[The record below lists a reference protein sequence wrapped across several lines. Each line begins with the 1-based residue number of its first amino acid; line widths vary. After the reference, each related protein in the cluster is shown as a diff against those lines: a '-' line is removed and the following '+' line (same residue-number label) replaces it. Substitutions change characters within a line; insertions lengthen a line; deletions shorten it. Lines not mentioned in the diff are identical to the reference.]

1 MSLTDEYYAAKKKR
15 KEASQN
21 KSSSTS
27 SKPVDSLTSGY
38 YEAKTKRQTQSL
50 HRNSRIIPTVDIAPT
65 MPNRLTI
72 EEAMKLSAAAKDDDI
87 APVKDER
94 KWFQKG
100 QFEDGYQ
107 FGDITKTILGTGGDT
122 GLNLLTGIVDMGEK
136 AVDALA
142 WLAPAASQSMQAQN
156 NPYYSFDIK
165 QYRQDQEKAG
175 EFIKKDLYDEEAVAR
190 KIISGI
196 GSAAY
201 LSNITQGGGQI
212 KQSDIELARQMQGN
226 AEKFL
231 EEDLEDY
238 SVLGEKSDALVQSAG
253 QLAAQVGLQAVGV
266 PWFVTSGVTSF
277 GSEAENALNEGA
289 TFEQAGASAAISAG
303 AEVLSEKLFG
313 GDLFVKGAGSDLATK
328 YLATAISNKTLRNLA
343 KFGIDAGGEGIEE
356 VFSQVMSNLG
366 SSLYKEENLGEILF
380 NEEALDE
387 YLESFI
393 GGGVLGGG
401 MSAVN
406 AVQTKKS
413 GKDYA
418 TGLTANEQKVV
429 DAVYKDMLAEKD
441 GKLSAKEKA
450 KIYDD
455 VLREMERGEIST
467 EKIEEL
473 FGGEKY
479 ESYQDLLAEED
490 VTLKELSE
498 LYEGEEL
505 QRKVDDFL
513 ANSKRFDLQKQLSEE
528 VSKTVSGDRLFESYM
543 ERGRR
548 SQHFEA
554 DVTQYDEKQR
564 AIVQSAIDSGV
575 LNNTRRSHEMVD
587 LIAKIAADKGVTFDF
602 ANNEKIANSGFA
614 VEGATVNGYV
624 TADGHITLNVESPKY
639 LNSTVGH
646 ELTHVLEGT
655 ELYAELQNT
664 LFEYAKGRKST
675 NSRFQSEYH
684 ERLHNALKLYEGKEG
699 YLGQEGYK
707 KIQNEVAADLVG
719 DYIFTDDAFIRKL
732 STENRSV
739 FEKIYDEIKYLCKIV
754 TAGSKEARE
763 LERVKKAFEDA
774 YRGENSGKAH
784 GKTNYSLSGRKTPT
798 YEELTAKNPVHI
810 VNVKSG
816 IESGSYADMKAA
828 ALKKATD
835 EGWFDAPHH
844 NEDTDSLIFLTEKS
858 FTHAYSNLTAD
869 FGEDTIRCMAH
880 IPEIIQNAVLA
891 HVADPKDAT
900 KQEKKVYTFFGA
912 IEGVNGTEPVK
923 LTVKEFDFTTLKAV
937 PQNIRSY
944 FEKNGAAENYSSLYD
959 AHALEVIGIEGIKK
973 EPDASVKVYGETPQ
987 ARDTSDSTISVAD
1000 LLNLVNGDAAKYV
1013 PKKNDSDSDIRFSL
1027 SGSVEET
1034 KDLIAMHNV
1043 FPNKLMDAL
1052 KLGGLPSPSIAI
1064 TKKDIVHDN
1073 YGPISMLLHKESIDP
1088 EADSRNK
1095 VYGSDAWTPT
1105 SSNART
1111 EYEVDYD
1118 KMRSFEKRL
1127 AELSKKTAG
1136 GAFVSESLV
1145 RRLGIEDVTEYNA
1158 AEAAR
1163 RLAAY
1168 DEVRAAYLAE
1178 KGKTIEP
1185 EYKAKVYS
1193 KFGNKPLQTYI
1204 DRVGV
1209 QHLASVVAESYTGEM
1224 AAIRGEEA
1232 TVRQIIRDNYAEER
1246 AYALNRRPELKEQRI
1261 NKYMENNVS
1270 AFTIEDFVKAAW
1282 QFYEEGGAVTEEV
1295 DRMATSDKL
1304 REAVT
1309 EKEIIEWLEPQI
1321 EEFFGEPG
1329 IYNGKDVFTRS
1340 GKRRSFAET
1349 HYSYTAENIVKAMQQ
1364 ASDRGET
1371 WGGVNANTIIAT
1383 ATPSYG
1389 SIDEIRADKGRLM
1402 VEDKA
1407 AYDQILADIDDSLS
1421 SIESDIIRTTKHQT
1435 DNMYDEEQIIGGI
1448 IAEAASGTRTAAAVQ
1463 KAFSKEGYKISTDQA
1478 KRILHLYEQA
1488 AAVPTGYFESK
1499 PQRVVGFDEVAV
1511 VVIPYDS
1518 DAKLKQELLNNGL
1531 SIAEYD
1537 PNVEGDR
1544 QRVVNQ
1550 FEDLAFS
1557 LSNVG
1562 ETPTTFGN
1570 YHVSGKDVMYTP
1582 EDIAPVRFDV
1592 ANSVPVNELFPDDGV
1607 PIDVER
1613 ENITKR
1619 MQEIMARA
1627 KQNPPE
1633 AEVKQLVQEYTELG
1647 KRLSEID
1654 AADKDRFAS
1663 IDDADVPPEVEAPY
1677 YEETGEMPEPDNPFE
1692 DRDWY
1697 EVGKRNVKAYMYENP
1712 EVKPFFQA
1720 EAEIILGELRDTVKG
1735 ERHFNSDLH
1744 YDTGGEYG
1752 WTGTKRMTSDSIA
1765 QMKDDWGYTY
1775 AEIEKGLNAII
1786 EDHGA
1791 ENIAAAKKIEF
1802 IINDR
1807 LLNGYKAFGFGME
1820 VPPNEDYIKLLNEK
1834 QITEYSKEAF
1844 DALVASGDE
1853 YAPPVEDIAPLAKAT
1868 PDTDVAPI
1876 YEAKDKKAPVGQTTM
1891 FEPPKP
1897 NPKVATVLSEEVAAE
1912 KKKSGVGK
1920 AIVSQVVDKGMAVE
1934 NLSLK
1939 TGNMELQAKYNSA
1952 LPTNTEAKA
1961 QYFMEH
1967 GAAGVTSLKDIM
1979 KAAEETGKS
1988 SEFCDYLYHVHN
2000 IDRMTLDK
2008 RFGIENKTVFG
2019 ETVTADVSKKKVAQ
2033 YEKANPAFKAMA
2045 EKVYAYNKHLR
2056 KLLVDGGVI
2065 SQDTADLWEKMYPH
2079 YVPVRRVDS
2088 EGLNVSVPLDT
2099 KKTGVNAPIKRA
2111 TGGSSDI
2118 LPLFNTMAQRTE
2130 QTYRAIARNAFGV
2143 ELKNTL
2149 GTTIDTEL
2157 DAAGVDE
2164 VIDTIVSQDE
2174 QLLKPGTLKS
2184 NPTFTVFE
2192 NGERVE
2198 FEITEDMYDALKPA
2212 GKVLGYRNKAVNKV
2226 SNWRRNLLTTWNP
2239 VFALYRNPV
2248 KDLQEVAINSQHP
2261 VKTYANIPKAIYE
2274 IAAGGEYA
2282 TEYHQNGGKSNTYF
2296 DSRENKFKDED
2307 NIFKKTIG
2315 LPIRAIETAGEFIE
2329 EIPRLAEY
2337 IASRNEG
2344 RSVDRS
2350 MLDAARVTTNF
2361 AAGGDFTK
2369 FFNSHGFNFLNAS
2382 VQGFSQH
2389 VRNFREA
2396 KQQGLKG
2403 YVKVL
2408 AKYTVAGLAP
2418 IVLNSMLWDDDEEYE
2433 ELSDYVKQN
2442 YWVVA
2447 KTKDGK
2453 FVRIPKGR
2461 TAAVMQNAFEQM
2473 QNLVTG
2479 DDEVDFGTF
2488 SELFMNNIAP
2498 SNPIENNILA
2508 PIIQAKNNKAWYG
2521 DDLVPARLQDLPAAE
2536 QFDEST
2542 DSISKWLGEATNTS
2556 PYKWNY
2562 LIDQYSGGMGDMF
2575 LPMLT
2580 PEAESGDN
2588 SFMGNMLA
2596 PWKKE
2601 LTTDSVLN
2609 NKNPG
2614 DFYDLKDELEIKA
2627 NAMDAT
2633 EEDAMRTMYMDSV
2646 SWDMSDLYK
2655 KKREVQSSDL
2665 PDDEKYE
2672 EVRSIQEQ
2680 INELANGALD
2690 GYNDVRI
2697 EGLYSEVG
2705 DRRYNKDADSG
2716 KWYEIQAKNSDGSAN
2731 YFYEQEQKVTKRLGI
2746 SSAQYWNNREE
2757 YDYAYDKPEKYALS
2771 QAVGGY
2777 KAYKGYTSELW
2788 DIKADKDENGK
2799 SINGSRKSKVIDY
2812 INELDADYGEKIILF
2827 KSEYNADD
2835 TYNEDIIDYLN
2846 SRDDIDYQEMET
2858 ILKELG
2864 FEVDSNGKITW

>member
-1 MSLTDEYYAAKKKR
+1 MARLKQSAINNVPHLNEYLQRETTKKQQSGAKLKQSAVDAVPHLNEYLQSDKPKR
-15 KEASQN
+15 PTIEDVTKL
-21 KSSSTS
+21 SST
-27 SKPVDSLTSGY
+27 KDVDD
-38 YEAKTKRQTQSL
+38 
-50 HRNSRIIPTVDIAPT
+50 V
-65 MPNRLTI
+65 
-72 EEAMKLSAAAKDDDI
+72 I
-87 APVKDER
+87 APVREDR
-94 KWFQKG
+94 TWFQKSKG
-100 QFEDGYQ
+100 NIFE
-107 FGDITKTILGTGGDT
+107 TILGTGGDI

-142 WLAPAASQSMQAQN
+142 WLAPAANQAVQAQH
-156 NPYYSFDIK
+156 NPYYSFDIE
-165 QYRQDQEKAG
+165 QYRQDQEQAG
-175 EFIKKDLYDEEAVAR
+175 EFIKKDLYD
-190 KIISGI
+190 
-196 GSAAY
+196 
-201 LSNITQGGGQI
+201 
-212 KQSDIELARQMQGN
+212 
-226 AEKFL
+226 AEKVSKNIAKAILRGADDAQFYMNGGAYNL
-231 EEDLEDY
+231 EAQKLRASVAEERDKGIDYYVENVDDY

-277 GSEAENALNEGA
+277 GGEAENALNEGA

-303 AEVLSEKLFG
+303 AEIITEKLFG
-313 GDLFVKGAGSDLATK
+313 GDLFVKNAGSDIATK

-343 KFGIDAGGEGIEE
+343 KFGIDVTGEGVEE

-406 AVQTKKS
+406 AVQSKKS
-413 GKDYA
+413 GKDYT
-418 TGLTANEQKVV
+418 TGLTANETKVI
-429 DAVYKDMLAEKD
+429 DAIYKDMVAEAEKN

-450 KIYDD
+450 NLYDD
-455 VLREMERGEIST
+455 LLTKMDRGEIST

-473 FGGEKY
+473 FGGDTYKT
-479 ESYQDLLAEED
+479 YQDIIAEED
-490 VTLKELSE
+490 ATLKEFSE
-498 LYEGEEL
+498 LYKGEEL
-505 QRKVDDFL
+505 KKKVDEFL

-554 DVTQYDEKQR
+554 DITQYDEKQR
-564 AIVQSAIDSGV
+564 AVIQSAIDSGV

-602 ANNEKIANSGFA
+602 TNNERIANSEYA
-614 VEGATVNGYV
+614 VKDATVNGYV

-655 ELYAELQNT
+655 ELYSELQNT

-675 NSRFQSEYH
+675 NNRFQSEYH
-684 ERLHNALKLYEGKEG
+684 ERLHNALNLYEGKDG

-719 DYIFTDDAFIRKL
+719 DYLFTDDAFIRKL
-732 STENRSV
+732 STENRNV
-739 FEKIYDEIKYLCKIV
+739 FEKIYDEIKYLCKVV

-774 YRGENSGKAH
+774 YRGDGKAADNSGVQYSIYWKPNFTSKEWAIVNRKKFAEFDDPKHSLDTDKNWMYFNEKGSTGFAIYSKHNADDPTILYGSHGKQAERDYAKVSQFSGGGSNHANRGRTALDRLLTDIERNQGNRSDGISDAPRGKTAVGDVPLPFGESGSNGQRDYADGTENSRGEVLTEYHSEEASDDLGASSLIGAK
-784 GKTNYSLSGRKTPT
+784 YSLSDTNGKHLTKEQQTYFKDSKVRDENGALKVMYHGTPNGDFTVFKDGTYFTDNKEYADRYHSTSASSISSGKTASNPKT
-798 YEELTAKNPVHI
+798 FEVYLDIKKPFDINDAEARDIYINEYIKGGNAMGINPYLSDAEYDKITTIDWTEGEDLRDFLIDNGYDYDGLVLDEGADGGYGDEVKYRGKSYVIFSPEQAKNIDNTKPTSNPDI
-810 VNVKSG
+810 RYSLSDADYMDAVNRGDMVAAQQMVNAAARAAGYSDDFSWKMQHTAPNSKDDVSLVALK
-816 IESGSYADMKAA
+816 ESGLVPSDYW
-828 ALKKATD
+828 
-835 EGWFDAPHH
+835 EH
-844 NEDTDSLIFLTEKS
+844 
-858 FTHAYSNLTAD
+858 
-869 FGEDTIRCMAH
+869 
-880 IPEIIQNAVLA
+880 PEW
-891 HVADPKDAT
+891 
-900 KQEKKVYTFFGA
+900 YT
-912 IEGVNGTEPVK
+912 
-923 LTVKEFDFTTLKAV
+923 
-937 PQNIRSY
+937 
-944 FEKNGAAENYSSLYD
+944 
-959 AHALEVIGIEGIKK
+959 
-973 EPDASVKVYGETPQ
+973 YG
-987 ARDTSDSTISVAD
+987 
-1000 LLNLVNGDAAKYV
+1000 
-1013 PKKNDSDSDIRFSL
+1013 
-1027 SGSVEET
+1027 
-1034 KDLIAMHNV
+1034 
-1043 FPNKLMDAL
+1043 
-1052 KLGGLPSPSIAI
+1052 
-1064 TKKDIVHDN
+1064 
-1073 YGPISMLLHKESIDP
+1073 
-1088 EADSRNK
+1088 
-1095 VYGSDAWTPT
+1095 
-1105 SSNART
+1105 
-1111 EYEVDYD
+1111 
-1118 KMRSFEKRL
+1118 
-1127 AELSKKTAG
+1127 
-1136 GAFVSESLV
+1136 
-1145 RRLGIEDVTEYNA
+1145 
-1158 AEAAR
+1158 
-1163 RLAAY
+1163 
-1168 DEVRAAYLAE
+1168 
-1178 KGKTIEP
+1178 
-1185 EYKAKVYS
+1185 
-1193 KFGNKPLQTYI
+1193 
-1204 DRVGV
+1204 
-1209 QHLASVVAESYTGEM
+1209 
-1224 AAIRGEEA
+1224 
-1232 TVRQIIRDNYAEER
+1232 AEER
-1246 AYALNRRPELKEQRI
+1246 ESFWKVRDAIARQEKYTAAGKDRDARI
-1261 NKYMENNVS
+1261 YVYRAVDKTKN
-1270 AFTIEDFVKAAW
+1270 AREDF
-1282 QFYEEGGAVTEEV
+1282 F
-1295 DRMATSDKL
+1295 R
-1304 REAVT
+1304 
-1309 EKEIIEWLEPQI
+1309 
-1321 EEFFGEPG
+1321 
-1329 IYNGKDVFTRS
+1329 NGDWV
-1340 GKRRSFAET
+1340 
-1349 HYSYTAENIVKAMQQ
+1349 
-1364 ASDRGET
+1364 
-1371 WGGVNANTIIAT
+1371 
-1383 ATPSYG
+1383 TPSYEYAVNEG
-1389 SIDEIRADKGRLM
+1389 QMNPNGYRII
-1402 VEDKA
+1402 KA
-1407 AYDQILADIDDSLS
+1407 SVPIKD
-1421 SIESDIIRTTKHQT
+1421 
-1435 DNMYDEEQIIGGI
+1435 
-1448 IAEAASGTRTAAAVQ
+1448 
-1463 KAFSKEGYKISTDQA
+1463 
-1478 KRILHLYEQA
+1478 LYWD
-1488 AAVPTGYFESK
+1488 G
-1499 PQRVVGFDEVAV
+1499 
-1511 VVIPYDS
+1511 
-1518 DAKLKQELLNNGL
+1518 N
-1531 SIAEYD
+1531 SIAELGYD
-1537 PNVEGDR
+1537 DGENYAYADTKNNRKLLDPVTYDDFGIVIPLSKRFKKRIDDPR
-1544 QRVVNQ
+1544 Y
-1550 FEDLAFS
+1550 S
-1557 LSNVG
+1557 LSVKD
-1562 ETPTTFGN
+1562 EAPTTFGN

-1582 EDIAPVRFDV
+1582 EDVAPVRSDA

-1607 PIDVER
+1607 SVDVER

-1627 KQNPPE
+1627 KKNPPE

-1654 AADKDRFAS
+1654 ADEKDRIAS
-1663 IDDADVPPEVEAPY
+1663 LEDAPPEVEAPY
-1677 YEETGEMPEPDNPFE
+1677 YEETGEQPEPDNPFE

-1744 YDTGGEYG
+1744 YETGGEYG

-1786 EDHGA
+1786 EDNGA

-1807 LLNGYKAFGFGME
+1807 LLNGYKAFGFDME

-1844 DALVASGDE
+1844 DALVARGDE
-1853 YAPPVEDIAPLAKAT
+1853 YAPPVEDIAPLAEAT

-1897 NPKVATVLSEEVAAE
+1897 NPKVATVLSEEVAAK
-1912 KKKSGVGK
+1912 KKKSGVGM
-1920 AIVSQVVDKGMAVE
+1920 AVVSQVVDKGMVFE
-1934 NLSLK
+1934 NLSLT

-1967 GAAGVTSLKDIM
+1967 GANGVTSLKDIM
-1979 KAAEETGKS
+1979 KAAEKTGKS

-2008 RFGIENKTVFG
+2008 RFGVENKTVFG
-2019 ETVTADVSKKKVAQ
+2019 ETVTADVSRKKVAQ

-2261 VKTYANIPKAIYE
+2261 LRTYWNIPKAMWE
-2274 IAAGGEYA
+2274 IASGGEYA

-2296 DSRENKFKDED
+2296 DSRNNKFKTED
-2307 NIFKKTIG
+2307 GIFKKTIG
-2315 LPIRAIETAGEFIE
+2315 MPIRAVETAGEFIE

-2337 IASRNEG
+2337 IASRKDG

-2382 VQGFSQH
+2382 VQGASQH

-2408 AKYTVAGLAP
+2408 AKYTIAGLAP
-2418 IVLNSMLWDDDEEYE
+2418 MVLNGMLWDDDEEYE

-2488 SELFMNNIAP
+2488 FELFMNNIAP
-2498 SNPIENNILA
+2498 SNPVENNILA
-2508 PIIQAKNNKAWYG
+2508 PVIQTLNNEAWYG
-2521 DDLVPARLQDLPAAE
+2521 GDLVPARLQDLPAAE

-2562 LIDQYSGGMGDMF
+2562 LIDQYSGGAGDVF

-2588 SFMGNMLA
+2588 SLVGNFLA

-2614 DFYDLKDELEIKA
+2614 DFYDLKEELEIKT
-2627 NAMDAT
+2627 NSKDAT
-2633 EEDAMRTMYMDSV
+2633 EEDAMRSMYMDSV

-2655 KKREVQSSDL
+2655 QKREVQSSDL
-2665 PDDEKYE
+2665 PDSEKYE
-2672 EVRSIQEQ
+2672 EVRRIQEE
-2680 INELANGALD
+2680 INELANGAMD
-2690 GYNDVRI
+2690 GYQNVKID
-2697 EGLYSEVG
+2697 GLYSEVG
-2705 DRRYNKDADSG
+2705 DRRFNKDADSG

-2757 YDYAYDKPEKYALS
+2757 YDYAYNKPEKYALS

-2799 SINGSRKSKVIDY
+2799 SINGSRKDKVIDY
-2812 INELDADYGEKIILF
+2812 INALDADYGEKIILF

-2835 TYNEDIIDYLN
+2835 TYNDDIIDYLN
-2846 SRDDIDYQEMET
+2846 SRDDISYQQMET

-2864 FEVDSNGKITW
+2864 FEVDSKGNISW